1 MLTNVRSM
9 GKESSN
15 QQEVL
20 FRTALEM
27 FSEKGFD
34 GVSMRDIARHAGCS
48 VSLIYNYYPS
58 KSDLLH
64 AIVGEAQAQV
74 GATLAELEQPGSAT
88 DRLAAYLNAVMEL
101 VERHHTLWRVVHLLR
116 MQRHLFP
123 EADVRE
129 FQERTLGRLDELLHK
144 GGPGRSSGR
153 AAFFFAAIDGLVAQY
168 LLHENFP
175 LREGARACLDTFIS
189 ELRRQK

>member
-1 MLTNVRSM
+1 M

-88 DRLAAYLNAVMEL
+88 DRLAA
-101 VERHHTLWRVVHLLR
+101 
-116 MQRHLFP
+116 
-123 EADVRE
+123 
-129 FQERTLGRLDELLHK
+129 
-144 GGPGRSSGR
+144 
-153 AAFFFAAIDGLVAQY
+153 
-168 LLHENFP
+168 
-175 LREGARACLDTFIS
+175 
-189 ELRRQK
+189 